1 MNELKFVGIQEIR
14 RVPFIPKPGTSIGFG
29 SVQKRCFSAIKWQA
43 ALKRSDPGNPLPN
56 YLLAF
61 GLFQIVLFA
70 ASACPTDKNPGVT
83 RRSDFQFC

>member
-1 MNELKFVGIQEIR
+1 MRELKKDASPQER
-14 RVPFIPKPGTSIGFG
+14 HQS
-29 SVQKRCFSAIKWQA
+29 QE